1 MLARHVFG
9 AQGTYPHLNSTH
21 ADDPRSSRYN
31 NSWIISSS
39 DEDEDEQNEAVD
51 LSNPRTE
58 EDEWDA
64 QYDPIMEPKHVN
76 AGRYT
81 SWLDTL
87 DTQPMFDRKNAD
99 GYSGEDSNPESC
111 DDSDEVVLAS
121 EAQRRRRE
129 NERVRATPVY
139 GRAQALQDEEKK
151 RQKRKRIK
159 EQEQWKAYALERA
172 KIAERKAKRRRD
184 ELETQN
190 LRKGIKRWLDTYKM
204 QQFMRKHFK
213 RNPKPKGAP

>member
-21 ADDPRSSRYN
+21 ADGHN
-31 NSWIISSS
+31 KSWMIPSS

-51 LSNPRTE
+51 VSNPMIE

-139 GRAQALQDEEKK
+139 GRDQALQDEEKK
-151 RQKRKRIK
+151 RQKRKRIE
-159 EQEQWKAYALERA
+159 EQQQWKADALERA
-172 KIAERKAKRRRD
+172 KIAELDKKRRRD

-190 LRKGIKRWLDTYKM
+190 LRKEMKRWLDTYKM
-204 QQFMRKHFK
+204 QKFMGKFLK